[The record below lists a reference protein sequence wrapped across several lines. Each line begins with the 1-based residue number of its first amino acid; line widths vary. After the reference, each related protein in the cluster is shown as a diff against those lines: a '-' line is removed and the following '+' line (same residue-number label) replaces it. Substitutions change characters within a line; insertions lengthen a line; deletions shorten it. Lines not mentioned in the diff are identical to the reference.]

1 MGIARQLFG
10 QVLCM
15 PMDLDHCSLPMK
27 SAFVIQFSSLDDKA
41 LILHGNSYNKRL

>member
-27 SAFVIQFSSLDDKA
+27 SAFVKFSSLDETIK
-41 LILHGNSYNKRL
+41 H